1 VELLLLVVEAEVV
14 VAAVAAVVA
23 MGMVLVTDQLE
34 EVIMIV
40 LHMVMAEEGMA
51 MEVMLDLDQDM
62 VVVMVAP
69 CMEVPMVLMGHMV
82 VVPME
87 GVPMAEVL
95 MVVVPMVALRVPMV
109 VLEDMAVMVELEQ
122 EVLVGGVPAGTIHM
136 GNE

>member
-1 VELLLLVVEAEVV
+1 MV

-23 MGMVLVTDQLE
+23 MGMVLVTDQLEE

-95 MVVVPMVALRVPMV
+95 MVVVPMVALQVPMV